1 MKVSEITIEDIA
13 EYLRLD
19 DDEYSSVQMMAILTA
34 AKEYVSDYTGIPQK
48 SETVDG
54 KTLDDYEKF
63 PLAVMVLCQDMYDNR
78 SYYVERNNVNKVV
91 DSILNMHRTNFL

>member
-1 MKVSEITIEDIA
+1 MKVSEITIEDVA

-48 SETVDG
+48 SETADG